1 MIVLLLLAAVF
12 AEVATLVIVGSRL
25 GALPTL
31 GLVVAAF
38 LIGSALL
45 RGRGIATVQRAMGA
59 TTEGN
64 SVTPALVDGLLLAIA
79 GILFIIPGFVS
90 DVVALLLLVPPI
102 RSRARDRVVAW
113 LHARVARLHLVSVP
127 GRGVVAADDVI
138 DVDAT
143 EVGDRD
149 DDPRRLS
156 N

>member
-1 MIVLLLLAAVF
+1 MIALLFLAAVF

-31 GLVVAAF
+31 GLVVAGF

-45 RGRGIATVQRAMGA
+45 RGRGIATVQNALGA
-59 TTEGN
+59 TTQGN

-79 GILFIIPGFVS
+79 GILFMIPGFGS
-90 DVVALLLLVPPI
+90 DVVALLVLVPPI

-113 LHARVARLHLVSVP
+113 LHARVARLPLVAVP

-143 EVGDRD
+143 EVSDRD